1 MGHINSNIIEGEE
14 VTENIISFSD
24 SGMKTNR
31 TSTVFNGKDSLV
43 ISTEEARKESL
54 N

>member
-1 MGHINSNIIEGEE
+1 MGYINSNIIEGEE